1 MAVNFDVDFTP
12 LGKLGDIYRKAS
24 SESEQR
30 RTLAELGEAFKS
42 GNVDYKQA
50 GGKLIQAGDL
60 QSGLALIKLGEEAA
74 AGQEFSRTLATLG
87 QPGASPP
94 SPGPRAS
101 SPVLQ
106 QPGAR
111 QPVGPVVLDPS
122 GKPAAQDAEGAY
134 GSDAVMM
141 PPGAAA
147 GIDPKHRDM
156 LIRTVFGEA
165 ANQPPEG
172 QAAVAA
178 VVKNRMQAGRYGGTD
193 VPGVVQA
200 KGQFEPWGNP
210 EARAGMLGLSPQD
223 PRYQQIGAI
232 VDQVLAGQMPDPTNG
247 ATHFF
252 APKAQAALGRQAPK
266 WAQGQEGQPIG
277 DHTFYA
283 PEGRARVAQ
292 AGGGVPTEPQST
304 VAERTTPL
312 GVSPSA
318 GPAPRGAGTENPASG
333 NIGILAVASANQR
346 LPAPQREIAKTLLT
360 KALDDAKFTDDQK
373 EYYRT
378 YVPQEVAAGR
388 PPKSFED
395 YKVNYKRAG
404 AITSGETKFEQDM
417 AGINAKRWG
426 KYLDNA
432 ELAQTKLVDI
442 NQMREISQ
450 RIAAGGNSPGAWAGV
465 KDLLGPYAEAAG
477 IPIKDLSDIQA
488 YTSIIQRLAPQN
500 RAAGSGS
507 TSDIEFKGMVKAM
520 PALIQNPVAR
530 DVTLNTMEALSRHDL
545 AQGEIAARLASK
557 EITQVQAE
565 KELRALPDPMAG
577 FRKWRQEN
585 QKIYGQALN
594 AKPETQ
600 TQQPATNALP
610 PELSGKSPTE
620 VMQAAPDGTIFNIQ
634 GKRYIKENGKVR
646 PHNG

>member
-1 MAVNFDVDFTP
+1 MAVVDFGMDWSP
-12 LGKLGDIYRKAS
+12 LATLGDRYQKAS
-24 SESEQR
+24 REGEQR

-60 QSGLALIKLGEEAA
+60 QSGLALIKLGDEMEADRGFA
-74 AGQEFSRTLATLG
+74 TTLRNLG

-94 SPGPRAS
+94 SPGRPSVS
-101 SPVLQ
+101 SPVLPQGGNDAPGPVQPPATIARPSVPATALVWGDDEAVNAGLYDTPTGAPATPGSAPAGPVPFPRVRPQSFPQAAPAPEQ
-106 QPGAR
+106 QP
-111 QPVGPVVLDPS
+111 
-122 GKPAAQDAEGAY
+122 
-134 GSDAVMM
+134 
-141 PPGAAA
+141 
-147 GIDPKHRDM
+147 
-156 LIRTVFGEA
+156 
-165 ANQPPEG
+165 
-172 QAAVAA
+172 QAA
-178 VVKNRMQAGRYGGTD
+178 T
-193 VPGVVQA
+193 
-200 KGQFEPWGNP
+200 
-210 EARAGMLGLSPQD
+210 
-223 PRYQQIGAI
+223 I
-232 VDQVLAGQMPDPTNG
+232 
-247 ATHFF
+247 
-252 APKAQAALGRQAPK
+252 
-266 WAQGQEGQPIG
+266 
-277 DHTFYA
+277 
-283 PEGRARVAQ
+283 
-292 AGGGVPTEPQST
+292 
-304 VAERTTPL
+304 AERTAPL

-318 GPAPRGAGTENPASG
+318 GPPPRGAGSENPVSG
-333 NIGILAVASANQR
+333 HIVELAVASGSRRISPGN
-346 LPAPQREIAKTLLT
+346 REIAKAMLT
-360 KALDDAKFTDDQK
+360 KALDDAKLTDEQK
-373 EYYRT
+373 EYWRT
-378 YVPQEVAAGR
+378 YVPQESAAGR
-388 PPKSFED
+388 QPKSFED
-395 YKVNYKRAG
+395 YKVNLKRAS
-404 AITSGETKFEQDM
+404 AITSGETEFEKNM
-417 AGINAKRWG
+417 AGINSKRWG

-500 RAAGSGS
+500 RASGSGS

-530 DVTLNTMEALSRHDL
+530 DVTLNTMEALARHDL

-577 FRKWRQEN
+577 FRKWRQAN
-585 QKIYGQALN
+585 QTIFGQALN
-594 AKPETQ
+594 AKPETP
-600 TQQPATNALP
+600 TQQPAANALP